1 MISQQKATIKGQKSH
16 WLERVKSIKEEMAL
30 NKDHVHWLQSQ
41 VEHLNQQLMDC
52 NERIKMHEKEKS
64 TLQLQI
70 NSADEERFN
79 L

>member
-1 MISQQKATIKGQKSH
+1 
-16 WLERVKSIKEEMAL
+16 MAL